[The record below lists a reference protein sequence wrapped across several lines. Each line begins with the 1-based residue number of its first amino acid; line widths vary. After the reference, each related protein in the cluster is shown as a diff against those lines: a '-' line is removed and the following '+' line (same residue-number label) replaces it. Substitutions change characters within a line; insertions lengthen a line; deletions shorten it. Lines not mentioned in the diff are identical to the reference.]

1 MKLSKLMTMT
11 ALVLVNVS
19 AQAEVLQWSSVDNLV
34 SASES
39 IKTTFNAG
47 IRRTAGV
54 GVYAQV
60 GGIAGDGLMTPVHMS
75 YAQKDAYN
83 SAIGEVQN
91 DIFQKTAEEYLAEQS
106 ELAQGN
112 FNAAVDAFVD
122 AASVF
127 VQATYVNAL
136 SAQVQA
142 SGDAVEGQALQ
153 AYVTDNNVLITTANV
168 DIYNEALDTVELA
181 AETWA
186 TVEAVYQDP
195 QRVAGLQQ
203 MADNNGVDFLNA
215 NDLFL
220 DRFELGNQNAIVEF
234 THDPNM
240 TLWLATA
247 VDTNLKTVSEIIDAG
262 ATDAFYTQGPTQNEE
277 VMCAYLGISANQSDP
292 DLPCYVENTGA
303 P

>member
-215 NDLFL
+215 NDLSW
-220 DRFELGNQNAIVEF
+220 IVSSWVIKMLSLSSHMIQ
-234 THDPNM
+234 T
-240 TLWLATA
+240 
-247 VDTNLKTVSEIIDAG
+247 
-262 ATDAFYTQGPTQNEE
+262 
-277 VMCAYLGISANQSDP
+277 
-292 DLPCYVENTGA
+292 
-303 P
+303 